1 MLLVPLV
8 FGCSVENAKKH
19 YVLAEKLWYDGKY
32 GASVVEFDKV
42 TAKDPNGKLGMQ
54 ALYRSALTQALFLNE
69 YVEATKKFL
78 TYADQAGDTS
88 MGWEA
93 QKQVGDLLFS
103 KLEHYDQAISHYQR
117 MLQRKPDAPEAPD
130 LLYRIAKSKF
140 YLWEFDEA
148 IATYRDLIHKYRK
161 HPLAERAAYEIGLT
175 YFTRGEQRPSGNST
189 GSGKEAYQ
197 DAIDAYEAFIKQYP
211 ESALVP
217 EARFGIANCLE
228 ELDQLDAAYHS
239 YEALQNTYPSPKVI
253 QIKLARIRER
263 KAQRSR

>member
-1 MLLVPLV
+1 
-8 FGCSVENAKKH
+8 
-19 YVLAEKLWYDGKY
+19 
-32 GASVVEFDKV
+32 
-42 TAKDPNGKLGMQ
+42 
-54 ALYRSALTQALFLNE
+54 
-69 YVEATKKFL
+69 
-78 TYADQAGDTS
+78 
-88 MGWEA
+88 MGWDA

-103 KLEHYDQAISHYQR
+103 KLERYDQAVHHYQV

-130 LLYRIAKSKF
+130 LLYRVAKSHF
-140 YLWEFDEA
+140 FLWEFDEA
-148 IATYRDLIHKYRK
+148 IAGYKDLIHKYRK

-175 YFTRGEQRPSGNST
+175 NFTRGEQRPSGG

-211 ESALVP
+211 DSTLVP

-239 YEALQNTYPSPKVI
+239 YEALQSIYPSPKVI